1 MNWLAIFFFV
11 VAVIYLVAYFVEMPI
26 FYEGNPKTRFFIEKL
41 GKKGYKLLLL
51 VFAGIFLV
59 LAFIFK

>member
-1 MNWLAIFFFV
+1 MNWLGIFFFV
-11 VAVIYLVAYFVEMPI
+11 VAVVYLVAYFVEMPI

>member
-1 MNWLAIFFFV
+1 MNWLGIFFFV
-11 VAVIYLVAYFVEMPI
+11 VSVIYFVAYFVEMPI

>member
-11 VAVIYLVAYFVEMPI
+11 VAVVYLVAYFVEMPI

-51 VFAGIFLV
+51 IFAGIFLV

>member
-11 VAVIYLVAYFVEMPI
+11 VAVVYLVAYFVEMPI
-26 FYEGNPKTRFFIEKL
+26 FYEGNPKTRFLIEKL
-41 GKKGYKLLLL
+41 GKKGYKFLLL

>member
-11 VAVIYLVAYFVEMPI
+11 VAVVYLVAYFVEMPI

-51 VFAGIFLV
+51 AFAGIFLV

>member
-11 VAVIYLVAYFVEMPI
+11 VAVVYLVAYFVEMPI

>member
-1 MNWLAIFFFV
+1 MSTWAIVFFLLGV
-11 VAVIYLVAYFVEMPI
+11 VYLIAYFIEIPF
-26 FYEGNPKTRFFIEKL
+26 FYEGNPKTKFLMDKL

-51 VFAGIFLV
+51 IFAGIFLV

>member
-1 MNWLAIFFFV
+1 MNWLGIFFFV

>member
-1 MNWLAIFFFV
+1 MNGLSIFFFV